1 MFILSK
7 RNFLVTRK
15 DGSQYRIAKDFVGEI
30 PEDVGQS
37 WLVQQAIK
45 GGWVAT
51 PEKASDAV
59 LERSSEEA
67 DKISADFDKRP
78 DKPKKRTR
86 KAD

>member
-15 DGSQYRIAKDFVGEI
+15 DGSTYKIAKDFVGEI

-45 GGWVAT
+45 GGLIAT
-51 PEKASDAV
+51 PEKASDSV
-59 LERSSEEA
+59 LERADAKAEE
-67 DKISADFDKRP
+67 ISTEYDKRP